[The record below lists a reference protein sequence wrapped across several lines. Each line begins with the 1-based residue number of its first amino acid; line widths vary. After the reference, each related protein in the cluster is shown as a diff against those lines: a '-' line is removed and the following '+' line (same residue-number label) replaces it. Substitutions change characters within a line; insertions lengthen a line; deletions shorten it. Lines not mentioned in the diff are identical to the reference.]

1 MIEPRKVKHLK
12 NKNISEDSTIKLSSY
27 VELLLNVSM
36 YIKKRETIGI
46 LNNGP

>member
-12 NKNISEDSTIKLSSY
+12 SKNISEDSTIKLSSN

-36 YIKKRETIGI
+36 YKKKER
-46 LNNGP
+46 LLVY